1 MPTYD
6 IQNKKTGEVKEIF
19 CSYKDKEKE
28 LKKHGKDW
36 EYALISAPG
45 FTVELEGSRAKKA
58 GSEWASVLKK
68 IDKDAGPTSTVFKS
82 DPYKQG

>member
-19 CSYKDKEKE
+19 CSYKDKDKE

-36 EYALISAPG
+36 EYLIGAPG
-45 FTVELEGSRAKKA
+45 FSHQNPLQSSVTRAGKEWNDVLKGIKKA
-58 GSEWASVLKK
+58 
-68 IDKDAGPTSTVFKS
+68 S
-82 DPYKQG
+82 DPKQCTIEHN